1 MLRCVLTVFGLVTFA
16 VGCGVSRTVIQL
28 SACDSVMCFKLMSK
42 NFEYM

>member
-28 SACDSVMCFKLMSK
+28 SARDCVTCFKLV
-42 NFEYM
+42 